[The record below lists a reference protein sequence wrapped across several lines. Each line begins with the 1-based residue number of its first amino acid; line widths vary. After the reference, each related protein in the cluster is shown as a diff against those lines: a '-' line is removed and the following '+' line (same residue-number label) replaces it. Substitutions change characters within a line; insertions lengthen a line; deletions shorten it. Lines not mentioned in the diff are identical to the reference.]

1 MIAMIHYTFGAIVT
15 LPPTPARRSR
25 APVFCFSGVTPVP
38 EKSTSKKTRG
48 AAARKS
54 STTKPKP
61 ATKRAA
67 KPARDGQKRSASPAA
82 PAPRRPAVVA
92 PKAPAGKPVRA
103 DSGLSARDLEQ
114 FREML
119 LAKRA
124 QLVGDMKTMKAEALS
139 RQEAAGDLSSMPI
152 HMADLGTDN
161 YEQEFTL
168 GLIESERGLLREID
182 AAIKRID
189 EGTYGLCLATGKPIG
204 KARLKAQPWAKY
216 SYEYML
222 AQERGQTR
230 RF

>member
-1 MIAMIHYTFGAIVT
+1 M
-15 LPPTPARRSR
+15 
-25 APVFCFSGVTPVP
+25 P
-38 EKSTSKKTRG
+38 EKSTSKKTR
-48 AAARKS
+48 AASARKS
-54 STTKPKP
+54 STPKAKPT
-61 ATKRAA
+61 TKRSA
-67 KPARDGQKRSASPAA
+67 KPARDGQKRAASPAA
-82 PAPRRPAVVA
+82 PAPRRAAAVA
-92 PKAPAGKPVRA
+92 PRAAPVEKPVRV
-103 DSGLSARDLEQ
+103 DNGLTSKDIEQ
-114 FREML
+114 FRELL

-124 QLVGDMKTMKAEALS
+124 QLLGDMKTMKAEALS

-204 KARLKAQPWAKY
+204 KARLKAQPWAKF